1 MAEPSN
7 DAWLKAENADLYWM
21 VRAMAGDDGAL
32 LRLESEGRGLAL
44 FTRVLTGDR
53 KALAAMEE
61 GRDLELD
68 YVHGLA
74 VNCQQSGWLLEHH
87 PVLHA
92 VFEAIKGDE
101 APLRRLKKKKP
112 GLTKLA
118 RLVRDA
124 RETAPKLAA
133 ASPADVGCLVAE
145 VHLSKGEYVKAI
157 EAFTRAI
164 ETAATPDAYEGRA
177 RAYRAL
183 AEADERQAAK
193 LKQATGG

>member
-1 MAEPSN
+1 MTERTN
-7 DAWLKAENADLYWM
+7 DAWLKAENAELYWM

-53 KALAAMEE
+53 KALSALEE
-61 GRDLELD
+61 GPDLELD

-74 VNCQQSGWLLEHH
+74 VNCQQSGWLQEHH

-92 VFEAIKGDE
+92 VFEAVKGDE
-101 APLRRLKKKKP
+101 GPLRRLKKKKP

-124 RETAPKLAA
+124 REKAPKLTA

-145 VHLSKGEYVKAI
+145 VHLSKGEYHKAI

-183 AEADERQAAK
+183 AEADERRAAEHK
-193 LKQATGG
+193 GATDG

>member
-1 MAEPSN
+1 MTELHA

-21 VRAMAGDDGAL
+21 LRAIDGDGDAL

-44 FTRVLTGDR
+44 FTRALTGDR
-53 KALAAMEE
+53 KALVALSA
-61 GRDLELD
+61 GGDLELD

-74 VNCQQSGWLLEHH
+74 VNCQQGGWLAEHH

-101 APLRRLKKKKP
+101 GPLRQLKRKKP

-118 RLVRDA
+118 RLVRA
-124 RETAPKLAA
+124 AQEVTPKLAA
-133 ASPADVGCLVAE
+133 TSPADVGCLVAE
-145 VHLSKGEYVKAI
+145 MHLSKGEYLKAI
-157 EAFTRAI
+157 DAFTRAL

-183 AEADERQAAK
+183 AEADERRAAE
-193 LKQATGG
+193 LKAAGG